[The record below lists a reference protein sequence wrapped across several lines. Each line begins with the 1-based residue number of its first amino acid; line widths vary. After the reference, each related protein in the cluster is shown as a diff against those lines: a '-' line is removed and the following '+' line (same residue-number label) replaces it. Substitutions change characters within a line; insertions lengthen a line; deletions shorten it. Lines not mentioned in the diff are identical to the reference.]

1 MLYIYDWTMERIG
14 TCYLDYDVKVLPQDV
29 ICGETNERI
38 YLASHFV
45 GVPEYFIEKET
56 LKGGDAVLLK
66 PLKYEDLSISELY
79 QKVFDILEKHRE
91 EQMAI
96 LQEMEDAFQS
106 Q

>member
-1 MLYIYDWTMERIG
+1 MKGKRQEAILE
-14 TCYLDYDVKVLPQDV
+14 LVKKYE
-29 ICGETNERI
+29 IETQEG
-38 YLASHFV
+38 LAEKLQKAGFALSHCDKSDIII
-45 GVPEYFIEKET
+45 EYFIEKET

>member
-1 MLYIYDWTMERIG
+1 MERIG

-45 GVPEYFIEKET
+45 GVPEYIIEKET

-66 PLKYEDLSISELY
+66 PLKYEELSISELY

-91 EQMAI
+91 EPMTI